1 MGEVR
6 QDVTPIKSD
15 LFKILF
21 KILSKIKEDG
31 WLMSDLILSHILF
44 DWERRSGNDSCIA
57 NLPKGPFL
65 VVAINSDEED
75 LVQVDYNLHLR

>member
-1 MGEVR
+1 
-6 QDVTPIKSD
+6 
-15 LFKILF
+15 
-21 KILSKIKEDG
+21 
-31 WLMSDLILSHILF
+31 MSDLILTDLIGREDLELSYMYIVHCTKDRQIKP
-44 DWERRSGNDSCIA
+44 